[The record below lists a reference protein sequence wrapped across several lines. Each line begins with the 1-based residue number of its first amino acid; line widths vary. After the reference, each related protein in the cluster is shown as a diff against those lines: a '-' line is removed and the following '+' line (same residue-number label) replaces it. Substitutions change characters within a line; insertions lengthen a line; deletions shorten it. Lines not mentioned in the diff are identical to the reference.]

1 MSLYCFQRLILDH
14 LRRSCFLWLR
24 LPNNDSVIELVHMD
38 EPRRMLLMITLEQCD
53 LFERDR
59 FGVDPGVRVIELD
72 HV

>member
-1 MSLYCFQRLILDH
+1 
-14 LRRSCFLWLR
+14 
-24 LPNNDSVIELVHMD
+24 MD